1 MKKANLASRNKAL
14 SYKGH
19 STLYRL
25 LLERCVKV
33 IFDRQTEKRKDSGTP
48 PGLRLENETA
58 DDKLKHNP
66 NPNSKKGYRP

>member
-1 MKKANLASRNKAL
+1 MEAPI
-14 SYKGH
+14 YG
-19 STLYRL
+19 L
-25 LLERCVKV
+25 LVKV

-66 NPNSKKGYRP
+66 NPNSKKGYRS